1 MINLARLCPLF
12 SGSRGNSTYVGASGQ
27 GILIDV
33 GRSAKQV
40 ESIMNENEI
49 DIDSIQA
56 IFITHE
62 HTDHVQGLRVFATR
76 YNKKVYASRGTI
88 EVLSAKGIING
99 KFPVEVIGE
108 KGVTI
113 GDTKVVPFNTSHD
126 SIESFGYV
134 VNTADGK
141 KVAIVTDLGFVSK
154 NVHEAIEG
162 CNAVL
167 IESNHDVRMLENG
180 PYPYSVKRRILYN
193 IGHLSNESCSLEVEK
208 LIRSGTQRFVLA
220 HLSNDNNIPELAYQ
234 TVVSNLSFLGMIK
247 GRDFDLFVAPK
258 DNHGEKSLIF

>member
-1 MINLARLCPLF
+1 MARLCPLF

-40 ESIMNENEI
+40 ESVINENEI

-88 EVLSAKGIING
+88 EVLTAKGVING
-99 KFPVEVIGE
+99 KFPVEVIGPS
-108 KGVTI
+108 GVVV
-113 GDTKVVPFNTSHD
+113 GDMNVVPFNTSHD
-126 SIESFGYV
+126 SIESVGYV
-134 VNTADGK
+134 VNTADDK
-141 KVAIVTDLGFVSK
+141 KVAIVTDLGFVSQ
-154 NVHEAIEG
+154 NVHDAIKG
-162 CNAVL
+162 CGTVL
-167 IESNHDVRMLENG
+167 IESNHDIRMLENG
-180 PYPYSVKRRILYN
+180 PYPYNVKRRILSN
-193 IGHLSNESCSLEVEK
+193 IGHLSNESCSLEVGN
-208 LIRSGTQRFVLA
+208 LIKSGTQRFVLA
-220 HLSNDNNIPELAYQ
+220 HLSSDNNIPELAYQ

-247 GRDFDLFVAPK
+247 GKDFDLFVAPK
-258 DNHGEKSLIF
+258 DNHGEKNMIF